1 VLLQQ
6 QATQNTTKVFNA
18 VATAGNTEHNKVFN
32 AVATAGNTEHNK
44 SV

>member
-1 VLLQQ
+1 MGKCLLLLQQ

-18 VATAGNTEHNKVFN
+18 VATAGNTEHNK
-32 AVATAGNTEHNK
+32 